1 MSVVEAMN
9 KRLKTN
15 PLPHLRRGITTQQVM
30 LHVIIALIPACI
42 GAVYYFG
49 WLALIQIAAAVLS
62 AVLAEW
68 IFQKVTGTRIA
79 VGDLSAVV
87 TGILL
92 ALNLPVTAPI
102 WLFVV
107 GSVFSIII
115 AKQLF
120 GGIGQNFINPAL
132 AGRAFLQ
139 ITWPAMLSSFIA
151 PEKVAVTGQHLL
163 KGVDAVSAA
172 TPLATGTATSYMDL
186 FTGNIAG
193 SMGEISA
200 MLILLGGLYLLVMGV
215 IRWHI
220 PVIYIATTALLTW
233 AFGGAGLFAGDPL
246 RQVLSGGLLLGAV
259 FMATDYASTPATR
272 KGQIIFALGC
282 GVLTAVIRLWGGY
295 PEGVCYSILIMN
307 ALSPLIE
314 RLTLPRVYG
323 TGKSKRVTI
332 HMGGQ

>member
-1 MSVVEAMN
+1 MSVVQAINE
-9 KRLKTN
+9 RLKTN
-15 PLPHLRRGITTQQVM
+15 HLPHIRKEVATQQIM
-30 LHVIIALIPACI
+30 LDVIIAMVPACI

-49 WLALIQIAAAVLS
+49 WLALVQIAAAALS

-68 IFQKVTGTRIA
+68 VWQKATGLRTTI
-79 VGDLSAVV
+79 GDLSAVV

-102 WLFVV
+102 WLFAA
-107 GSVFSIII
+107 GSVFSIIV

-139 ITWPAMLSSFIA
+139 ISWPALLSSFVA
-151 PEKVAVTGQHLL
+151 PGWVAVTGKNLVS
-163 KGVDAVSAA
+163 GVDAVSAA
-172 TPLATGTATSYMDL
+172 TPLATGAATSYLDL

-193 SMGEISA
+193 SMGEVSA
-200 MLILLGGLYLLVMGV
+200 MLILLGGLYLLVRGV

-220 PVIYIATTALLTW
+220 PVIYLATTALMTW

-246 RQVLSGGLLLGAV
+246 REVISGGLMLGAV
-259 FMATDYASTPATR
+259 FMATDYASSPATET
-272 KGQIIFALGC
+272 GQAIFALGC
-282 GVLTAVIRLWGGY
+282 GILTAVIRLWGGY

-332 HMGGQ
+332 RMGGQ